1 MAILIS
7 GGVTQGSANPSLP
20 FRVPPTPITLAGGQ
34 SYILPAGPT
43 MVNGGPYTE
52 LQQFDGALGYW
63 RTARLPGGAPY
74 VVDADGANYRLFNTT
89 GMAIGALI
97 TNGGTSYTTAPTVTA
112 SFGGSAWSAIV
123 GGSIN
128 TTVTVTTAGAYSYPP
143 VLVFSDPPAG
153 GVRASAIPVMSGT
166 AISSVTVINAGAGYT
181 TAPTITIVA
190 DPRETLAQGGVLT
203 VNATLANSGVVT
215 AVICIDPGTTTAT
228 SVPTLTFAGGTTST
242 VASATALM
250 NFVVNGFTVTTTGSS
265 LGTSLPVLIESLSP
279 FASATVAA
287 TSVDPQL
294 DVGMHFNRAARL
306 LGFSNSSGGLIASN
320 TSLTTMDAGWGFQ
333 AVPSLIAIPTFL
345 ATTGAI
351 SPSIVAVVGPIN
363 DTVTLQRL
371 AN

>member
-1 MAILIS
+1 MAILIA

-20 FRVPPTPITLAGGQ
+20 FRVPPTPITLTGGQ
-34 SYILPAGPT
+34 SFLIAAGPH

-52 LQQFDGALGYW
+52 LQQFDSALGYW
-63 RTARLPGGAPY
+63 RTAQLPGGAPY
-74 VVDADGANYRLFNTT
+74 SVDSDGCNYRLFNTT
-89 GMAIGALI
+89 GMAVGALI
-97 TNGGTSYTTAPTVTA
+97 TNGGTSYTAAPVVTA
-112 SFGGSAWSAIV
+112 SFGGSAWAAIV

-143 VLVFSDPPAG
+143 VLVFSDPPSG

-166 AISSVTVINAGAGYT
+166 AISSVTVINAGAGYV

-242 VASATALM
+242 AASATAIM
-250 NFVVNGFTVTTTGSS
+250 NFVVNGFTVTSVGSS
-265 LGTSLPVLIESLSP
+265 LGTSLPVLVESLGYKTT
-279 FASATVAA
+279 ATVAA

-294 DVGMHFNRAARL
+294 DVNMHFNRAARL
-306 LGFSNSSGGLIASN
+306 MGFTNSTGGLIASN
-320 TSLTTMDAGWGFQ
+320 TSLTSIDAGWGFQ
-333 AVPSLIAIPTFL
+333 QAPSLIVIPTFIGG
-345 ATTGAI
+345 TGTI